1 MSAALR
7 AFEAQWRA
15 RTPDALQPIREQAM
29 QRFLKLGLPTKHDET
44 WRYTDLRSVAA
55 QNYDQAGCVATDP
68 ATTDAATD
76 ADAGANAGAGAPSN
90 DAALTLVDAGQHAAT
105 VAMINGCPPLPA
117 DLPTIN
123 GIEINSIKELYK
135 QNPSSLRRFFES
147 ASDADQRRWVLLNTA
162 LFIDGLYL
170 KITQSVATPLVI
182 LHVSQGGGAQA
193 AHPRII
199 IEASPGASATII
211 EHHISEGDSAPL
223 SNSNTHIALGKGA
236 QLEHYRV
243 YATGAGA
250 THLDALDIHQAE
262 NSQCRQ
268 FTIALGGGLVRSS
281 LEGRLNQ
288 RGASLDSNSL
298 LVGHQERHVD
308 CVNIVTHAA
317 PDTHSRQ
324 TARAIASD
332 VSRVIFNSKVIVN
345 AGANGSD
352 SKQSCR
358 GLLLSPSAEIDTR
371 PQLEIHADEVK
382 CAHGATTG
390 RLDPDMLFYLLSRGL
405 DRETAQS
412 LLVYAFLA
420 DVLTGMSVS
429 SARAAIENALIDQLP
444 DAQTLRKFR

>member
-1 MSAALR
+1 MNAALR
-7 AFEAQWRA
+7 SFETQWRA

-29 QRFLKLGLPTKHDET
+29 QRFLKLGLPSQRDET
-44 WRYTDLRSVAA
+44 WRYTDLRALAA
-55 QNYDQAGCVATDP
+55 QSYVEARCAADGAAGSD
-68 ATTDAATD
+68 
-76 ADAGANAGAGAPSN
+76 SS
-90 DAALTLVDAGQHAAT
+90 LSLVDAGQPAAMLT
-105 VAMINGCPPLPA
+105 MRNGCPLLNA
-117 DLPTIN
+117 DLPVIN
-123 GIEINSIKELYK
+123 GIEINSIKDLYK
-135 QNPSSLRRFFES
+135 LDPTYLRRFLES
-147 ASDADQRRWVLLNTA
+147 GSDADQRRWVLLNTA
-162 LFIDGLYL
+162 LFVDGLYL
-170 KITQSVATPLVI
+170 KVTQPVATPIVI
-182 LHVSQGGGAQA
+182 RHLSAGDAAQA
-193 AHPRII
+193 AHPRVII
-199 IEASPGASATII
+199 DVSPGASATII
-211 EHHISEGDSAPL
+211 EHHLSEGDSAPL
-223 SNSNTHIALGKGA
+223 SNSNTHVALARDA

-250 THLDALDIHQAE
+250 THLDSLDIHQSQD
-262 NSQCRQ
+262 SQCRQ

-281 LEGRLNQ
+281 LEARLNQ
-288 RGASLDSNSL
+288 PGASLDSYSL

-317 PDTHSRQ
+317 PNTRSRQ

-332 VSRVIFNSKVIVN
+332 TSRVIFNSKVIVN

-412 LLVYAFLA
+412 LLVFAFLA

-429 SARAAIENALIDQLP
+429 SARSAIENALISQLP
-444 DAQTLRKFR
+444 DSQILRNFR

>member
-7 AFEAQWRA
+7 SFETQWRA

-29 QRFLKLGLPTKHDET
+29 QRFLKLGLPSLRDET
-44 WRYTDLRSVAA
+44 WRYTDLRSLAA
-55 QNYDQAGCVATDP
+55 SSYGEAGCAVKAP
-68 ATTDAATD
+68 
-76 ADAGANAGAGAPSN
+76 DAGAETGAGAGAIRGH
-90 DAALTLVDAGQHAAT
+90 AALSLVDPGQHAAT
-105 VAMINGCPPLPA
+105 ITMRNGCPLLGA
-117 DLPTIN
+117 DLPVIN
-123 GIEINSIKELYK
+123 DIEINSIKELYK
-135 QNPSSLRRFFES
+135 QDPSYLRRFFES

-170 KITQSVATPLVI
+170 KITGTVATPLVVRH
-182 LHVSQGGGAQA
+182 LSQGGGAQA

-199 IEASPGASATII
+199 IDASPGASATII
-211 EHHISEGDSAPL
+211 EHHVSEGDSAPL

-250 THLDALDIHQAE
+250 THLDSLDIHQSQD
-262 NSQCRQ
+262 SQCRQ

-281 LEGRLNQ
+281 LEARLNQ
-288 RGASLDSNSL
+288 PGARLESYSL
-298 LVGHQERHVD
+298 LVGHEERHVD

-317 PDTHSRQ
+317 PNTRSRQ

-412 LLVYAFLA
+412 LLVFAFLA

-429 SARAAIENALIDQLP
+429 SARAAIENALISQLP
-444 DAQTLRKFR
+444 DSQILRNFR